1 MSHKVHPRSR
11 GEYPAEEDP
20 ERFWQGSPPLTRG
33 ILPGRRQIQSGL
45 RFTPAH
51 AGNTWKVGRW
61 NKPGLVHP
69 RSRGEYLPLIRWRA
83 REIGS
88 PPLTRGIHFSGSPGS
103 KRHRFTPAHAGNTH
117 VNAEEAGSLEV
128 HPRSRGE
135 YLLTLHQTDPE
146 PGSSPLTR
154 GIRGPKPENVEKARF
169 IPAHAGNTTGSSN
182 GTRRTQV
189 HPRSRGEYSSQHFG
203 SCKWIGS
210 SPLTRGILPV
220 LIIFAHVFRF
230 IPAHAGNTQTHRQEL
245 DLSWVHPRSRGE
257 Y

>member
-1 MSHKVHPRSR
+1 MCPISGFIPAHAGNTLRVFSGGAYSRVHPRSRGEYRPPGTSKRPITGSPPLTRGIQNRSVLNGCSCRFTPAHAGNTTGVYWVSLSHKVHPRSR

-88 PPLTRGIHFSGSPGS
+88 PPLTRGI
-103 KRHRFTPAHAGNTH
+103 
-117 VNAEEAGSLEV
+117 
-128 HPRSRGE
+128 
-135 YLLTLHQTDPE
+135 
-146 PGSSPLTR
+146 PLR
-154 GIRGPKPENVEKARF
+154 
-169 IPAHAGNTTGSSN
+169 
-182 GTRRTQV
+182 
-189 HPRSRGEYSSQHFG
+189 
-203 SCKWIGS
+203 
-210 SPLTRGILPV
+210 
-220 LIIFAHVFRF
+220 
-230 IPAHAGNTQTHRQEL
+230 
-245 DLSWVHPRSRGE
+245 
-257 Y
+257 

>member
-1 MSHKVHPRSR
+1 MRGIHDGLIGWAKLPRFTPAHAGNTSSATYIKRSGWVHPRSR
-11 GEYPAEEDP
+11 GEYKSDAHNLSGLRGSPPLTRGILFQMEQMSMSMRFTPAHAGNTRLFFLKSCLPEGHPRSRGEYQAEEDP

-103 KRHRFTPAHAGNTH
+103 KRHRFTPAHAGNTFA
-117 VNAEEAGSLEV
+117 VM
-128 HPRSRGE
+128 
-135 YLLTLHQTDPE
+135 Q
-146 PGSSPLTR
+146 
-154 GIRGPKPENVEKARF
+154 KKALR
-169 IPAHAGNTTGSSN
+169 
-182 GTRRTQV
+182 
-189 HPRSRGEYSSQHFG
+189 
-203 SCKWIGS
+203 
-210 SPLTRGILPV
+210 
-220 LIIFAHVFRF
+220 
-230 IPAHAGNTQTHRQEL
+230 
-245 DLSWVHPRSRGE
+245 
-257 Y
+257 